1 MPINAHPEYI
11 KAEQEYY
18 NANSN
23 EEKLIALEKMMRHMP
38 KHKSA
43 EALRKNIRTRYKKLK
58 QEFVKTKKKSKGKK
72 GIKKEQ
78 LQAVLIG
85 LTNSGKSSIL
95 KSITNADPRIASYGF
110 TTTEPEIGTLNYQ
123 GCNIQIIDLPPLS
136 SPNFD
141 KGLGG
146 TYI

>member
-11 KAEQEYY
+11 QAEQEYH
-18 NANSN
+18 NANTD
-23 EEKLIALEKMMRHMP
+23 EEKVNALENMMKTMP

-58 QEFVKTKKKSKGKK
+58 QDIEKKSKKKGNGKQ

-95 KSITNADPRIASYGF
+95 QAITNAHPRIASYGF
-110 TTTEPEIGTLNYQ
+110 TTTQPEIGTLNYEN
-123 GCNIQIIDLPPLS
+123 CNIQLIDLPPIAS
-136 SPNFD
+136 ETFN
-141 KGLGG
+141 K
-146 TYI
+146 